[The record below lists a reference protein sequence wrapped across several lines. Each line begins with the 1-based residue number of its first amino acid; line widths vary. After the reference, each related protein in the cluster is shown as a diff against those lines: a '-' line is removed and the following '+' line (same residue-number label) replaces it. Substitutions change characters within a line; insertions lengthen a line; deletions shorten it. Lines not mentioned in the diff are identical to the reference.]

1 MKKIMKTLLVL
12 IWILAGL
19 GAILPLIPGLEP
31 IAAVLAGFQNYLIA
45 GFVVLTLI
53 GIASLVIKKYNKE
66 VNDDE
71 KKLVLKDDKKTPTS
85 KEVEQ
90 MFADLQ
96 QAEFTLDGE
105 EKPGEKA
112 GETLSKKRMLREALV
127 VTTLSKKEQRK
138 VEKQQRRADEKAAR
152 QKAKNNVYLINNI
165 PRNDLVPI
173 RNRKNDWAIWLFL
186 IIFYCVMTAGIVF
199 LTNNNPGVT
208 PAVGQLEQYIILGSY
223 GLAVLLFLIIFI
235 VSLVKRKNVLP
246 AFGVVALIVVL
257 VNRYSVYLCNEF
269 GCFDLSNIM
278 GMLTNINY
286 MLLNVGFLGT
296 LIMLIIFICHYSK
309 AKYVYLTHEQV
320 KARENKL
327 NKKDRKRVAKFEA
340 QLAAEEAARKAEED
354 RIAEE
359 KRLAEEEA
367 ARIAEE
373 ERLAAEQ
380 AEAER
385 LAKEEAER
393 LAEEERLAAE
403 QAEAERLAKE
413 EEEARREAELQAEIE
428 RLKAEEEAKKSE
440 EERLAAEAARKEA
453 EEKARKEAELKAE
466 VERIVA
472 EEVAKRRFERDE
484 AERIAKEAKAEEE
497 RLAAEQAEAQRLAEE
512 AEVRKEAERMA
523 RIEVLVAREV
533 ARILNEDKLAREEA
547 ARLAAEEEAK
557 RRAEAERKATIERL
571 AREEAARIAAEEEA
585 ARVAEQERLAK
596 EEAERL
602 AAEEEARRIAAEE
615 EAARIAAEE
624 EAARVA
630 EQERLAKEEAARIAE
645 QERLAKEE
653 AARLAEIKARKP
665 IKLKPMPK
673 AKVNVFDGLNVNV
686 AGGWGQY
693 LAQEQEKDYFKD
705 LMTFVKS
712 AYEKN
717 NVYPTKENLFK
728 CFEYTDITNAKVV
741 ILGKLPF
748 YRKDQADGLAY
759 STKAGSAMNQT
770 TKVIVQEAVNDV
782 GIKNSENG
790 SFVNWAKQGV
800 LLLNSIMTAPTD
812 KPASHQNCGWM
823 QFTDGIIE
831 ALNNDDRP
839 KVFILWGEHARERVN
854 LITNPKHLVLEAPN
868 PSPLSAANGFYG
880 SKPFSKTN
888 EFLTNNGYEPI
899 DWEL

>member
-12 IWILAGL
+12 VWILV
-19 GAILPLIPGLEP
+19 GACIVLPLFPVLEP
-31 IAAVLAGFQNYLIA
+31 ITAVLAGFRNYLLAI
-45 GFVVLTLI
+45 FVLLTLI
-53 GIASLVIKKYNKE
+53 GIASLVIGKYSKE

-71 KKLVLKDDKKTPTS
+71 KKLVLKDEKKTLTN

-90 MFADLQ
+90 LFADLQ
-96 QAEFTLDGE
+96 LAEFTLDGE
-105 EKPGEKA
+105 EKPGAKSC
-112 GETLSKKRMLREALV
+112 ETLSKKKMLREALV
-127 VTTLSKKEQRK
+127 VTSLSKKEQRK
-138 VEKQQRRADEKAAR
+138 VEKQQQRADQKAAR

-173 RNRKNDWAIWLFL
+173 RNRKNGWAIWLFL
-186 IIFYCVMTAGIVF
+186 IVFEIMTEIGLYMIMTAGNDAALNI
-199 LTNNNPGVT
+199 T
-208 PAVGQLEQYIILGSY
+208 PIKQLIGATLLLLSPVLFVIIL
-223 GLAVLLFLIIFI
+223 I
-235 VSLVKRKNVLP
+235 VKLVKRKNVLP
-246 AFGVVALIVVL
+246 AFAMGALFYL
-257 VNRYSVYLCNEF
+257 LATRFWVYLLNDYNCL
-269 GCFDLSNIM
+269 DLNNIM
-278 GMLTNINY
+278 GMLTNVY
-286 MLLNVGFLGT
+286 YVLFNVGFVGT
-296 LIMLIIFICHYSK
+296 VIMLIVLCAHYSK
-309 AKYVYLTHEQV
+309 DKYVYLTNEQV
-320 KARENKL
+320 KAREDKL
-327 NKKDRKRVAKFEA
+327 NKKDRERVAKFQA

-385 LAKEEAER
+385 LAAEEAE
-393 LAEEERLAAE
+393 EAA
-403 QAEAERLAKE
+403 RK
-413 EEEARREAELQAEIE
+413 EAELQAEIE
-428 RLKAEEEAKKSE
+428 RLRAEEEAKKAE
-440 EERLAAEAARKEA
+440 EERLVEEEAARKEA
-453 EEKARKEAELKAE
+453 ELRAE
-466 VERIVA
+466 VERIVS
-472 EEVAKRRFERDE
+472 EEVTKRRLARE
-484 AERIAKEAKAEEE
+484 EEE
-497 RLAAEQAEAQRLAEE
+497 RLIAEEKAAKERLEAEKAEAAKRAEE
-512 AEVRKEAERMA
+512 EEVRKEAERMA

-547 ARLAAEEEAK
+547 ERKAAEEEAA
-557 RRAEAERKATIERL
+557 RISEAERKATIERL
-571 AREEAARIAAEEEA
+571 AREEAERLAAEAEA
-585 ARVAEQERLAK
+585 ARVAEQERLAA
-596 EEAERL
+596 EQAEAERL
-602 AAEEEARRIAAEE
+602 AQEEARRIA
-615 EAARIAAEE
+615 
-624 EAARVA
+624 
-630 EQERLAKEEAARIAE
+630 
-645 QERLAKEE
+645 
-653 AARLAEIKARKP
+653 EIKNIKP

-673 AKVNVFDGLNVNV
+673 AKVKLFDGLDANV

-693 LAQEQEKDYFKD
+693 ITQEQEKDYYKE

-800 LLLNSIMTAPTD
+800 LLLNSIMTAPAD

-823 QFTDGIIE
+823 QFTDGIIKS
-831 ALNNDDRP
+831 LNDDDRP
-839 KVFILWGEHARERVN
+839 KVFILWGEHARERVS

>member
-12 IWILAGL
+12 VWILV
-19 GAILPLIPGLEP
+19 GACIVLPLFPVLEP
-31 IAAVLAGFQNYLIA
+31 ITAVLARFRNYLLAI
-45 GFVVLTLI
+45 FVLLTLI
-53 GIASLVIKKYNKE
+53 GIASLVIGKYNKE

-71 KKLVLKDDKKTPTS
+71 KKLVLKDEKKTLTN

-90 MFADLQ
+90 LFADLQ
-96 QAEFTLDGE
+96 LAEFTLDGE
-105 EKPGEKA
+105 EKPGAKSC
-112 GETLSKKRMLREALV
+112 ETLSKKKMLREALV
-127 VTTLSKKEQRK
+127 VTSLSKKEQRK
-138 VEKQQRRADEKAAR
+138 VEKQQQRADQKAAR
-152 QKAKNNVYLINNI
+152 QRAKNNVYLINNI

-173 RNRKNDWAIWLFL
+173 RNRKNGWAIWLFL
-186 IIFYCVMTAGIVF
+186 IVFYCVMTTGIVF

-246 AFGVVALIVVL
+246 AFGVVALIDVL
-257 VNRYSVYLCNEF
+257 VNRYTVYLCDEF
-269 GCFDLSNIM
+269 GCFDLGNIM

-286 MLLNVGFLGT
+286 MLLNVGFVGT
-296 LIMLIIFICHYSK
+296 LIMLIVLCAHYSK
-309 AKYVYLTHEQV
+309 DKYVYLTNEQV
-320 KARENKL
+320 KAREDKL
-327 NKKDRKRVAKFEA
+327 NKKDRERVAKFQA

-385 LAKEEAER
+385 LAAEEAE
-393 LAEEERLAAE
+393 EAA
-403 QAEAERLAKE
+403 RK
-413 EEEARREAELQAEIE
+413 EAELQAEIE
-428 RLKAEEEAKKSE
+428 RLRAEEEAKKAE
-440 EERLAAEAARKEA
+440 EERLVEEEAARKEA
-453 EEKARKEAELKAE
+453 ELRAE
-466 VERIVA
+466 VERIVS
-472 EEVAKRRFERDE
+472 EEVAKRRLARE
-484 AERIAKEAKAEEE
+484 EEE
-497 RLAAEQAEAQRLAEE
+497 RLIAEEKAAKERLEAEKAEAARVAEE
-512 AEVRKEAERMA
+512 EEIRKEAERMA

-533 ARILNEDKLAREEA
+533 ARILNEDKLAKEEA
-547 ARLAAEEEAK
+547 ERKAAEEEAAK
-557 RRAEAERKATIERL
+557 KAEEERKAAIERL
-571 AREEAARIAAEEEA
+571 AREEAARIAADEEA

-596 EEAERL
+596 EEAERV
-602 AAEEEARRIAAEE
+602 AAEQ
-615 EAARIAAEE
+615 EAARIAQE
-624 EAARVA
+624 EAEKAAREEAERVA
-630 EQERLAKEEAARIAE
+630 
-645 QERLAKEE
+645 
-653 AARLAEIKARKP
+653 AEIKNRKP

-673 AKVNVFDGLNVNV
+673 TKVNVFDGFDSNV

-693 LAQEQEKDYFKD
+693 IAQEQEKQYYKD
-705 LMTFVKS
+705 MMEFIKFT
-712 AYEKN
+712 YENN
-717 NVYPTKENLFK
+717 NVYPAKENLFK
-728 CFEYTDITNAKVV
+728 CFEYSDITNTKVV

-782 GIKNSENG
+782 GIKNSDKG
-790 SFVNWAKQGV
+790 SFVPWAKQGV
-800 LLLNSIMTAPTD
+800 LLLNSIMTAPAD
-812 KPASHQNCGWM
+812 RPASHQDCGWM
-823 QFTDGIIE
+823 QFTDGIIKS
-831 ALNNDDRP
+831 LNDDDRP
-839 KVFILWGEHARERVN
+839 KVFILWGEHARERVS

-888 EFLTNNGYEPI
+888 EFLVNNGYEPI

>member
-1 MKKIMKTLLVL
+1 MKKIIKTLFVLV
-12 IWILAGL
+12 WILAGL

-31 IAAVLAGFQNYLIA
+31 VTAVLAGFQNYLIA

-152 QKAKNNVYLINNI
+152 QKAKNSVYLINNI

-173 RNRKNDWAIWLFL
+173 RNRKNGWAVWLFL
-186 IIFYCVMTAGIVF
+186 IIFYCVMTTGIVF

-257 VNRYSVYLCNEF
+257 VNRYTVYLCNEF

-327 NKKDRKRVAKFEA
+327 NKKDRQRVAKFEA
-340 QLAAEEAARKAEED
+340 QLAAEEAARKAEEE

-385 LAKEEAER
+385 LAKEE
-393 LAEEERLAAE
+393 
-403 QAEAERLAKE
+403 
-413 EEEARREAELQAEIE
+413 EEARREAELQAELE

-440 EERLAAEAARKEA
+440 EERLAEETARKEA

-484 AERIAKEAKAEEE
+484 AERIAAEAKAEEE
-497 RLAAEQAEAQRLAEE
+497 RLAAEKAEAQRLAEE
-512 AEVRKEAERMA
+512 AELRKEAERMA

-571 AREEAARIAAEEEA
+571 AREEAARLAAEEEA

-596 EEAERL
+596 EEAERI

-615 EAARIAAEE
+615 EAARIVAEE

-630 EQERLAKEEAARIAE
+630 EQERLAKEEAERIAE

-673 AKVNVFDGLNVNV
+673 VKVNVFDGLNVNV

-693 LAQEQEKDYFKD
+693 IAQEQEKDYFKD